1 MVSIIV
7 HGGAWNIPDD
17 QVDAHHDGCQ
27 EAVRTGRRVLDDGGT
42 ALDAV
47 EAAVR
52 SMEDDPTFDA
62 GRGSFLNRDG
72 EVEMDA
78 IIMDGDD
85 LGFGAVAA
93 VQCVRHSVTLARRV
107 MEGTEHCL
115 LVGRGATAFARHIGM
130 EIVPTTELLTPRE
143 LARLKEIQNQKG
155 FRSRSAFE
163 DLPPKKGTVG
173 AVARDAKGRIAAA
186 TSTGGT
192 PNKMPGRV
200 GDSALVGCGTYA
212 DSRSAGVSATGWG
225 ETIMKVTLARRVC
238 EGVERGLLPH
248 QATRDAITYL
258 SGRVDGLGGLICLDR
273 HGQVGHFFNTPRMAV
288 AWVDED
294 GTERSMV

>member
-1 MVSIIV
+1 MVAIIV
-7 HGGAWNIPDD
+7 HGGAWNIPDE
-17 QVDAHHDGCQ
+17 QVTAHQEGCL
-27 EAVRTGRRVLDDGGT
+27 EAIRIGYRALNDGGS
-42 ALDAV
+42 AVDAV

-78 IIMDGDD
+78 VIMNGDD
-85 LGFGAVAA
+85 LSIGAVAA
-93 VQCVRHSVTLARRV
+93 VQCIRHPVTLARRV
-107 MEGTEHCL
+107 MEETEHCL
-115 LVGRGATAFARHIGM
+115 LVGRGAGAFARKIGM
-130 EIVPTTELLTPRE
+130 EIVPTAELLTPRE
-143 LARLKEIQNQKG
+143 LARLEEIRKIKG

-163 DLPPKKGTVG
+163 TPSEKRGTVG
-173 AVARDAKGRIAAA
+173 AVALDTKGRIAAA

-225 ETIMKVTLARRVC
+225 ESIMKVTLAKRVC
-238 EGVERGLLPH
+238 DSVERGVAPV
-248 QATRDAITYL
+248 DAAREAIGYL
-258 SGRVDGLGGLICLDR
+258 ADRVNGLGGLVCLDR
-273 HGQVGHFFNTPRMAV
+273 TGKFGHHYNTPRMAW
-288 AWVDED
+288 ASIDTN
-294 GTERSMV
+294 GTEVVRV